1 MNIFGFLLLIAL
13 FLIMLYF
20 TIRIAVRHA
29 IKDSLEEIESIM
41 KKAAKAS
48 INEVNWLEN
57 Q

>member
-29 IKDSLEEIESIM
+29 IKDSLEGIESSM